1 MTDRLRGDLM
11 TTYRAIEAGAD
22 GAFSLVE
29 RELTE
34 PGPGQVRIAVEACGV
49 CHSDVVGVHNALG
62 HRPADTAIVPGHEV
76 VGRIDAVGAGVTTW
90 PAGGRVGVG
99 YLAGPCGVCANCRA
113 GDFVFCS
120 DQPITGD
127 TIDGGYAEYLIA
139 PASGLVAV
147 PEELDAAEAAPLLC
161 AGITVFNGLRSGA
174 ARPGDLVAVQ
184 GVGGLGHLAIQYA
197 AKLGLRVVAIARGE
211 DKRESALK
219 LGAAD
224 YIDSSA
230 VDPGRALQELGGA
243 RVIVATAAS
252 GASMTPL
259 VDGLGIRGRLIVIG
273 AANDPIEVL
282 TGSLIF
288 GGRTIEG
295 SLTGTPSENEQNL
308 AFALSNDVR
317 PMVERVPLARAAEAY
332 ERMLSGA
339 ARFRMVLT
347 MGANR

>member
-1 MTDRLRGDLM
+1 MS
-11 TTYRAIEAGAD
+11 YRAIEAGAD
-22 GAFSLVE
+22 GAFRLVE

-49 CHSDVVGVHNALG
+49 CHSDVVGVHNLFG
-62 HRPADTAIVPGHEV
+62 NHPAGTAIVPGHEV
-76 VGRIDAVGAGVTTW
+76 VGRIDALGAGITTW
-90 PAGGRVGVG
+90 SGGQRVGVG
-99 YLAGPCGVCANCRA
+99 YLAGPCGVCAECRR
-113 GDFVFCS
+113 GDFVYCTN
-120 DQPITGD
+120 QPITGD

-161 AGITVFNGLRSGA
+161 AGITVFNGLRKGG
-174 ARPGDLVAVQ
+174 ARPGELIAVQ
-184 GVGGLGHLAIQYA
+184 GIGGLGHLAIQYA

-211 DKRESALK
+211 DKRELALK
-219 LGAAD
+219 LGATE
-224 YIDSSA
+224 YLDSSA
-230 VDPGRALQELGGA
+230 VDPGKALQALGGA
-243 RVIVATAAS
+243 GVIVATAAS

-259 VDGLGIRGRLIVIG
+259 VDGLGIRGKLIVLG
-273 AANDPIEVL
+273 AAGDPIEVSTSAL
-282 TGSLIF
+282 L

-295 SLTGTPSENEQNL
+295 SLTGSPSENEQSL

-317 PMVERVPLARAAEAY
+317 PMVERVPLERAAEAY

-347 MGANR
+347 TGAN